1 MANPNN
7 FPNIEGSELV
17 SQSWTKLLE
26 RDASVKKQFAASE
39 FPEVTADDVGTPCYR
54 EDEQKWYIFTGMG
67 ELDTPIWWCPFDEI
81 SAESIVFQPTE
92 EFPTGTDTVAEALDF
107 LSKKELPNAIVMP
120 AESSEFVGDNV
131 RAEFPLQKVTSNKN
145 TVHVFFSGVK
155 QSPSSYKLGEGGES
169 VIFNEP
175 PAYGETILIQEN
187 ATILE
192 YDLMPLEA
200 SFVADN
206 ETTFK
211 MPIDIVDV
219 RVVQVNVAG
228 TVLQHNQY
236 SVNGRD
242 IILNEPVTGN
252 VQITTIYKGQLNS
265 PAPNTVNTVALQ
277 DEAVTGEKI
286 ADGTITESKL
296 ADASIG
302 TMKIADNAITENKLP
317 DGVITSNKIAEGSIN
332 LEHLAA
338 LVEQKL
344 LGVERVASEM
354 LQENSVNMAKLGT
367 DVKSRLD
374 EISAGVTSATENMQ
388 GVVKLASAEEIL
400 ANTGGDKVVTSDTF
414 NDAIDKIEKLGG
426 GRSIGDIFYTSRM
439 DKELNGAVECDGAAY
454 NVNDYSGEI
463 TIGGLLSGG
472 ELPYISLEEYEEVI
486 TLNGSCRC
494 FGWDGGD
501 IFRVPTLS
509 EVYIEAN
516 LAAGAGRYRAMVQL
530 YTGAKEI
537 SITDYTNRI
546 EEVTINVKED
556 VTNTVETAISDLDNA
571 VASGKSEIEDAIQE
585 GLAGIDTA
593 FGGGGLEIG
602 DIGIAPLGIDET
614 QNKRRYLNGQVI
626 SQSQFESFTNWIKER
641 ANLYPNTVAT
651 EENWQAEV
659 TNSKLGQCGKFVI
672 DDTAGT
678 IRLPK
683 VVNINGLQDLAL
695 MGSIKAESLPN
706 ITGNFRTV
714 EFSWIPTGAFQI
726 SDTRA
731 ESPAGGSTS
740 SLDWINFNA
749 SRSSSTYQDK
759 APVQQEAIQY
769 PYFIQVAT
777 GVEESVDVTREI
789 ELNNPFFLGMSQYFE
804 SEPKNASWLISNG
817 SFHSGAT
824 YVSFYEWLLKIYNGT
839 EIVEGVSVKSSAD
852 VYDDYDYV
860 INIADM
866 TFRLPLLNGSEN
878 LPSARYDNLT
888 LEASGSKYTAP
899 ANGYF
904 LVSKVTGVT
913 THTYL
918 DLINETS
925 SLMGV
930 RSNSSDSSVTVSRIS
945 VFAKKGDIVRC
956 SYNVT
961 GETHEFKFIYA
972 RGNGSLYYYVGE
984 TIQDANLI
992 NAVGMFEDVAD
1003 LKKTALRTDQI
1014 TDCFI
1019 EVSQDLKLEL
1029 NNGML
1034 TLKAGSVLTDPL
1046 NGKQRTT
1053 TQDQTGTL
1061 TTNGQ
1066 YVVFVDKATGALQLS
1081 SNYTVTRIGSGST
1094 LPADGS
1100 TFSVFYNL
1108 TDRKIY
1114 RWNGSV
1120 WTEWSVAFPSG
1131 IITVSNNVISSIDR
1145 VFNGFGYIGIEL
1157 YSLPN
1162 IKVFIPDGRND
1173 DWTLKNKI
1181 LITTEVSTL
1190 TANGDGVRYTTIA
1203 NTGKLYRNYSELY
1216 YDDKRNI
1223 YTDASGSIKYG
1234 YALAIQYVIKDGV
1247 ITEFNP
1253 KLPFRAVDRNDSSWV
1268 AGQAMPSNKYIDLT
1282 LGATGASYIAPTNGY
1297 FYVNKS
1303 STAASQYIVVADS
1316 EGAFSNSVFSTGS
1329 HQCRIVSPALK
1340 GHKYQISYNLG
1351 GSTNVF
1357 RFVYCEGEI

>member
-81 SAESIVFQPTE
+81 AAESVAFEPTE
-92 EFPTGTDTVAEALDF
+92 EFPASADTVAEALDF
-107 LSKKELPNAIVMP
+107 LSKKELPNAIIMP

-145 TVHVFFSGVK
+145 TIHVFFSGVK
-155 QSPSSYKLGEGGES
+155 QSPSSYELGEGGES

-200 SFVADN
+200 SFVAEN

-211 MPIDIVDV
+211 MPVDIVDV

-228 TVLQHNQY
+228 MVLQHNQY

-252 VQITTIYKGQLNS
+252 VQITTIYKGQLSS

-286 ADGTITESKL
+286 ADGAITESKL

-317 DGVITSNKIAEGSIN
+317 EGVITSNKIAEGSIN
-332 LEHLAA
+332 LEHLAT

-367 DVKSRLD
+367 DVKARLD

-546 EEVTINVKED
+546 EEVTINAKED

-585 GLAGIDTA
+585 GLAG
-593 FGGGGLEIG
+593 
-602 DIGIAPLGIDET
+602 
-614 QNKRRYLNGQVI
+614 
-626 SQSQFESFTNWIKER
+626 
-641 ANLYPNTVAT
+641 
-651 EENWQAEV
+651 
-659 TNSKLGQCGKFVI
+659 
-672 DDTAGT
+672 
-678 IRLPK
+678 
-683 VVNINGLQDLAL
+683 
-695 MGSIKAESLPN
+695 
-706 ITGNFRTV
+706 V
-714 EFSWIPTGAFQI
+714 E
-726 SDTRA
+726 
-731 ESPAGGSTS
+731 
-740 SLDWINFNA
+740 
-749 SRSSSTYQDK
+749 
-759 APVQQEAIQY
+759 
-769 PYFIQVAT
+769 
-777 GVEESVDVTREI
+777 
-789 ELNNPFFLGMSQYFE
+789 
-804 SEPKNASWLISNG
+804 
-817 SFHSGAT
+817 
-824 YVSFYEWLLKIYNGT
+824 
-839 EIVEGVSVKSSAD
+839 
-852 VYDDYDYV
+852 
-860 INIADM
+860 
-866 TFRLPLLNGSEN
+866 
-878 LPSARYDNLT
+878 
-888 LEASGSKYTAP
+888 
-899 ANGYF
+899 
-904 LVSKVTGVT
+904 
-913 THTYL
+913 
-918 DLINETS
+918 
-925 SLMGV
+925 
-930 RSNSSDSSVTVSRIS
+930 
-945 VFAKKGDIVRC
+945 
-956 SYNVT
+956 
-961 GETHEFKFIYA
+961 
-972 RGNGSLYYYVGE
+972 
-984 TIQDANLI
+984 
-992 NAVGMFEDVAD
+992 GMFEDVAD

-1014 TDCFI
+1014 TNCI
-1019 EVSQDLKLEL
+1019 TEIPQNIKLEL
-1029 NNGML
+1029 VDGIL
-1034 TLKAGSVLTDPL
+1034 TLKAGSKVYVP
-1046 NGKQRTT
+1046 NGAGVFDEVVITVDKTLGAIGTYTGSNLLFFDTVNESLIVAVTHTSETT
-1053 TQDQTGTL
+1053 APTSGGGMWYD
-1061 TTNGQ
+1061 TTNNFVRIYSNG
-1066 YVVFVDKATGALQLS
+1066 VVNQSSKVSLPIAIATR
-1081 SNYTVTRIGSGST
+1081 T
-1094 LPADGS
+1094 
-1100 TFSVFYNL
+1100 
-1108 TDRKIY
+1108 
-1114 RWNGSV
+1114 NGV
-1120 WTEWSVAFPSG
+1120 PT
-1131 IITVSNNVISSIDR
+1131 SIDQ
-1145 VFNGFGYIGIEL
+1145 VFNGFGYIG
-1157 YSLPN
+1157 STVFALPGV
-1162 IKVFIPDGRND
+1162 KGLIPDGRND
-1173 DWTLKNKI
+1173 DGSLRNIEFEVDRVLTRTSQPSYSWDAVITVNDTGNGAGFFGINDFIYNK
-1181 LITTEVSTL
+1181 ENSFNYFNNVSI
-1190 TANGDGVRYTTIA
+1190 RETIA
-1203 NTGKLYRNYSELY
+1203 CKITQSSGK
-1216 YDDKRNI
+1216 
-1223 YTDASGSIKYG
+1223 
-1234 YALAIQYVIKDGV
+1234 
-1247 ITEFNP
+1247 ITSLTP
-1253 KLPFRAVDRNDSSWV
+1253 KLPFRAVDYNDSSWV
-1268 AGQAMPSNKYIDLT
+1268 STQAMPSGKYIALNF
-1282 LGATGASYIAPTNGY
+1282 GATNTSYIAPANGWFTVSAWTTATATSY
-1297 FYVNKS
+1297 IHLVNTSNELAILLVPHQGAGYQQRCFIPAKEGD
-1303 STAASQYIVVADS
+1303 VVKLVYGNLDTS
-1316 EGAFSNSVFSTGS
+1316 RSNFKF
-1329 HQCRIVSPALK
+1329 IYA
-1340 GHKYQISYNLG
+1340 
-1351 GSTNVF
+1351 
-1357 RFVYCEGEI
+1357 EGEN